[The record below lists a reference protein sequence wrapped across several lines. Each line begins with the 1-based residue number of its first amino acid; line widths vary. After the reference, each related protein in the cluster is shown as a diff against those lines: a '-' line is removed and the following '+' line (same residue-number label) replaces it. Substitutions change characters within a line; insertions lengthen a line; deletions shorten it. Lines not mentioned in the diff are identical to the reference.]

1 MTKTSFTNTEP
12 DFPYQSSELSKAL
25 GVPDSPLVHLAITT
39 LADRLLPIAE
49 AAFGDIRRPRIQS
62 LRAASYAVLMCETFN
77 CAEVRF
83 RSSLELP
90 VSQEEIDSAS
100 GNERTNWLAKAAA
113 QLQAEGV
120 DLGSY
125 VRVQASPYGWRTQS

>member
-1 MTKTSFTNTEP
+1 MTKTIFTNTEP
-12 DFPYQSSELSKAL
+12 DFPYQSSELTKEI
-25 GVPDSPLVHLAITT
+25 GVPDSPLVHLAISS
-39 LADRLLPIAE
+39 LAEQLLPIAE
-49 AAFGDIRRPRIQS
+49 GASSDARIQRIQA
-62 LRAASYAVLMCETFN
+62 LRAASYAVLMHHTLAFTD
-77 CAEVRF
+77 VRF

-90 VSQEEIDSAS
+90 VSQEEIESVS
-100 GNERTNWLAKAAA
+100 GNERTNWLAKASA

>member
-1 MTKTSFTNTEP
+1 MSKTKFTDMEP
-12 DFPYQSSELSKAL
+12 GFPYQSSELSKEL
-25 GVPDSPLVHLAITT
+25 GVPDSPLIHLAISS
-39 LADRLLPIAE
+39 LAEQLLPIAE
-49 AAFGDIRRPRIQS
+49 VTSSDARMQRTQV
-62 LRAASYAVLMCETFN
+62 LRAASYAVLMHHTLAFTE
-77 CAEVRF
+77 ARF

-90 VSQEEIDSAS
+90 VSQEEIDSVS
-100 GNERTNWLAKAAA
+100 GNERTNWLAKASA

>member
-1 MTKTSFTNTEP
+1 MTKTKFTDTEP
-12 DFPYQSSELSKAL
+12 SFPYQSSELTKEL
-25 GVPDSPLVHLAITT
+25 GVPDSPLVHLAIST
-39 LADRLLPIAE
+39 LAERLLPIVE
-49 AAFGDIRRPRIQS
+49 AAFSDTRMQRIQA
-62 LRAASYAVLMCETFN
+62 LRAASYAVLMHETFN
-77 CAEVRF
+77 CAEVRL

-90 VSQEEIDSAS
+90 VSQEEFDAAT
-100 GNERTNWLAKAAA
+100 GNERTNWLAKASA